1 MSTATQPK
9 CWRNDA
15 YAKVTGQ
22 AKFTDDLK
30 FAGLLHAAPAY
41 SNFVHAR
48 LVSIDTR
55 AAEKVSGVLRA
66 LTAKDV
72 PGTNRFGQI
81 LHDYRIFADDRIRYH
96 GDVVAIVVAETRAIA
111 IHAAQLVAVNAEPLP
126 AVLDP
131 EAAMRPDA
139 PLVHES
145 HGSNIVNTHVVRRGN
160 VDEGFKQADFI
171 IEEAFQTQT
180 IEHAYLETE
189 AAVCVPRSTE
199 GVMEVYGSMQHPFS
213 TRRFVAACL
222 GVALAEIEVIGT
234 PMGGGFGGKDD
245 TAAVVCA
252 RTALAARLLGR
263 PVKTVYRR
271 DWSMRES
278 YKRHPYR
285 VHYKMGVTKAG
296 RITAVQ
302 CRIVAD
308 GGAYCSVTPWVTW
321 RSTVQCCG
329 PYVVDNVHC
338 DTFGVYTNNVVAGAM
353 RGFGSPQMNFVIEQM
368 VEIAAQRVG
377 ISGIEFRRR
386 NMVRQGSVTITG
398 QRLEG
403 HTVAMEQALDTV
415 LHEIDYA
422 RKLAQCTR
430 GGIRVAQTSE
440 SAVPQVSQPASA
452 ASADALAQFRC
463 PADLKIGDTAGLETC
478 ATVEASD
485 ELYGIGLAMSYR
497 GVSLGAEGVDF
508 CAAIINAQADGSILL
523 ETGIHENGQGAE
535 AAMSRLCAQALGV
548 DLHRIRYRR
557 SSTSNIPDSGTTVAS
572 RGTIM
577 GGGAVTLAARELK
590 QKIAAAW
597 CGQLGCTAEE
607 VRFENSFICGRTD
620 RDRVAFDD
628 AMRQLWRMQRFPFA
642 LGVFQAPR
650 VSWDEHTGQG
660 DAYFTWVYGCQAVEL
675 TVNRKSGKVKL
686 LNAVAAHDVGRAV
699 NPEMVCGQIYGG
711 MAMSAGYA
719 LHEEVQAPE
728 GKITTLNLNTYRI
741 PRAMDLPEMK
751 AILIENPDPVS
762 PTGAKSIGEPANEI
776 LAPAIANAIFNATGR
791 RHFSLPIRLGALP
804 EPTACEEGCSK

>member
-1 MSTATQPK
+1 MPELDKKS
-9 CWRNDA
+9 WRNDA
-15 YAKVTGQ
+15 YAKVTGR

-30 FAGLLHAAPAY
+30 FANLLHAAPVY
-41 SNFVHAR
+41 SDYVHAK
-48 LVSIDTR
+48 LIAITTEK
-55 AAEKVSGVLRA
+55 AENLPGVIKV

-81 LHDYRIFADDRIRYH
+81 IGDFRIFADDKIRYH
-96 GDVVAIVVAETRAIA
+96 GDVVAVVVAATREIA
-111 IHAAQLVAVNAEPLP
+111 IRAAQLVKVNAEPLP

-131 EAAMRPDA
+131 EAAMLPGA
-139 PLVHES
+139 PLVHEN
-145 HGSNIVNTHVVRRGN
+145 HGTNIVNTHVVRRGD
-160 VDEGFKQADFI
+160 VAGGVRQADFI
-171 IEEAFQTQT
+171 IEEKFQTQFV
-180 IEHAYLETE
+180 EHAYMETE
-189 AAVCVPRSTE
+189 AAVCVPRSTD
-199 GVMEVYGSMQHPFS
+199 GVIEVYGSMQHPFS

-222 GVALAEIEVIGT
+222 GVALSEVEIIGT

-245 TAAVVCA
+245 TAAIVCA
-252 RTALAARLLGR
+252 RTALAAKLLNR
-263 PVKTVYRR
+263 PVKMVYRR

-302 CRIVAD
+302 CRIIAD

-329 PYVVDNVHC
+329 PYVVENVCC
-338 DTFGVYTNNVVAGAM
+338 DTFGVYTNNIVAGAM

-368 VEIAAQRVG
+368 VEIAAQRAG

-398 QRLEG
+398 QKLDG
-403 HTVAMEQALDTV
+403 HKVAMEQALDTV
-415 LHEIDYA
+415 LREIDYEKKLPNCA
-422 RKLAQCTR
+422 R
-430 GGIRVAQTSE
+430 GN
-440 SAVPQVSQPASA
+440 
-452 ASADALAQFRC
+452 DN
-463 PADLKIGDTAGLETC
+463 
-478 ATVEASD
+478 D

-523 ETGIHENGQGAE
+523 EVGVHENGQGAE
-535 AAMSRLCAQALGV
+535 SAMSLICAEELGV

-572 RGTIM
+572 RATIM

-590 QKIAAAW
+590 KKIAGAFCEKLHCAPD
-597 CGQLGCTAEE
+597 E
-607 VRFENSFICGRTD
+607 VRFKDNFICGKTD
-620 RDRVAFDD
+620 RERIAFDD
-628 AMRQLWRMQRFPFA
+628 AMRQMWQMQQFPFA
-642 LGVFQAPR
+642 LGTFKAPR
-650 VSWDEHTGQG
+650 VTWDEHTGQG

-675 TVNRKSGKVKL
+675 TVNKKSGKVKL

-699 NPEMVCGQIYGG
+699 NPEMVRGQIYGG
-711 MAMSAGYA
+711 MAMSAGYG
-719 LHEEVQAPE
+719 LHEEVKAPD
-728 GKITTLNLNTYRI
+728 GKMTTLNLNTYRI
-741 PRAMDLPEMK
+741 PRSMDLPEMK
-751 AILIENPDPVS
+751 VIIIENPDPVS

-776 LAPAIANAIFNATGR
+776 LAPAIANAIFNATGQ

-804 EPTACEEGCSK
+804 EPTACEEGCK

>member
-1 MSTATQPK
+1 MPTPETK

-15 YAKVTGQ
+15 CAKVTGR

-30 FAGLLHAAPAY
+30 FANVLHAAPAY
-41 SNFVHAR
+41 ADFVHAR
-48 LVSIDTR
+48 IVSIDTT
-55 AAEKVSGVLRA
+55 AAVQAAGVVRV
-66 LTAKDV
+66 LTANDV
-72 PGTNRFGQI
+72 PGVNRFGQI
-81 LHDYRIFADDRIRYH
+81 IRDYRIFADDKIRYH
-96 GDVVAIVVAETRAIA
+96 GDVVAVVVADSREAAIR
-111 IHAAQLVAVNAEPLP
+111 AAQLVKVNAVPLP

-131 EAAMRPDA
+131 EAAMLPEA
-139 PLVHES
+139 PLVHEN
-145 HGSNIVNTHVVRRGN
+145 HGSNIVNTHVVRRGD
-160 VDEGFKQADFI
+160 VATGFREADFI
-171 IEEAFQTQT
+171 IDEKFATQT
-180 IEHAYLETE
+180 IEHAYMETE
-189 AAVCVPRSTE
+189 AAVCVPRATD
-199 GVMEVYGSMQHPFS
+199 GVIEVHGSMQHPFS

-222 GVALAEIEVIGT
+222 GVALADVEVIGT

-252 RTALAARLLGR
+252 RTALAAKLLGR
-263 PVKTVYRR
+263 PVKMVYRR

-285 VHYKMGVTKAG
+285 VSYRMGVTKAG

-329 PYVVDNVHC
+329 PYTVPNVHC

-398 QRLEG
+398 QKLDG

-415 LHEIDYA
+415 LREIGYEA
-422 RKLAQCTR
+422 KLPRCSH
-430 GGIRVAQTSE
+430 GK
-440 SAVPQVSQPASA
+440 
-452 ASADALAQFRC
+452 AD
-463 PADLKIGDTAGLETC
+463 G
-478 ATVEASD
+478 D

-508 CAAIINAQADGSILL
+508 CAAIINAQADGSIIV
-523 ETGIHENGQGAE
+523 EVGVHENGQGAE
-535 AAMSRLCAQALGV
+535 SAMSLLVAEELGV
-548 DLHRIRYRR
+548 GLDRIRYRR
-557 SSTSNIPDSGTTVAS
+557 SSTSTIPDSGTTVAS

-590 QKIAAAW
+590 AKIAEAFSTK
-597 CGQLGCTAEE
+597 LGCAAEE
-607 VRFENSFICGRTD
+607 VRFKDGFIYGSAEQERI
-620 RDRVAFDD
+620 AFAD
-628 AMRQLWRMQRFPFA
+628 AMRQMWQMQRFPFA
-642 LGVFQAPR
+642 FGVFKAPC
-650 VSWDEHTGQG
+650 VTWDEHTGQG

-699 NPEMVCGQIYGG
+699 NPEMVRGQIFGG
-711 MAMSAGYA
+711 MAMSAGHG
-719 LHEEVQAPE
+719 LHEEVKAPG
-728 GKITTLNLNTYRI
+728 GKMTTLNLNTYRI
-741 PRAMDLPEMK
+741 PRSLDLPEMK
-751 AILIENPDPVS
+751 AILIENPDPIS
-762 PTGAKSIGEPANEI
+762 PTGAKSIGEPANEL
-776 LAPAIANAIFNATGR
+776 LAPAIANAVFNATGK
-791 RHFSLPIRLGALP
+791 RHFALPIRLGAAP
-804 EPTACEEGCSK
+804 EAANCEESCA